1 MPIYINYNYDIYLN
15 FNKEYFDFYEWNDN
29 DNIDLI
35 TKIPIFLVK
44 ENIFKDILKYEVIFD
59 KEFTLKIKNKTKCNN
74 KYITAF
80 IVTDG
85 NNILSIKIDS
95 ELKYSSI
102 QIEDELDI
110 LSNINYDYYDLKYK
124 IINKKTS
131 NLKTRKEKEI
141 INSLLKEKDIS
152 KLRYIYYECFNKK
165 ENNIKIIKSKLKQ
178 LTNSDFLK
186 ITDIFDTFKL
196 TFN

>member
-1 MPIYINYNYDIYLN
+1 MNYIYDIYLN